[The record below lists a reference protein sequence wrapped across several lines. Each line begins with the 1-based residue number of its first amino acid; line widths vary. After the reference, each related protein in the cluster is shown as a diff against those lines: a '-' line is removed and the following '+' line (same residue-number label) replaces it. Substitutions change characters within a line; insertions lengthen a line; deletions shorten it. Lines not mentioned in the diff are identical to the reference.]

1 MQELFALL
9 AEYNTKT
16 NQDMLGVLE
25 AQAPELA
32 ARQAGVYHGSILGV
46 VNHLLVAD
54 VLWLRRFAQ
63 QFPELAF
70 APPALPAFKLQS
82 LKDIV
87 WDSLPAF
94 RPVREGVDELLRRVV
109 RELPPERYPETL
121 EYRNVRG
128 EAQHKITW
136 RALLHVFNH
145 QTHHRGQ
152 VAALLDQFGV
162 DNDYS
167 NLIWRF

>member
-9 AEYNTKT
+9 AEYNTQT

-25 AQAPELA
+25 AQA
-32 ARQAGVYHGSILGV
+32 
-46 VNHLLVAD
+46 
-54 VLWLRRFAQ
+54 
-63 QFPELAF
+63 PELAF

-109 RELPPERYPETL
+109 RELPPGRYPETL

-152 VAALLDQFGV
+152 VAAPAPVRGAPYGQPLHLKRSG
-162 DNDYS
+162 
-167 NLIWRF
+167 L

>member
-9 AEYNTKT
+9 AEYNTQT

-32 ARQAGVYHGSILGV
+32 FV
-46 VNHLLVAD
+46 
-54 VLWLRRFAQ
+54 
-63 QFPELAF
+63 
-70 APPALPAFKLQS
+70 PPALPAFKLQT

-136 RALLHVFNH
+136 RA
-145 QTHHRGQ
+145 
-152 VAALLDQFGV
+152 AASSQA
-162 DNDYS
+162 
-167 NLIWRF
+167 